1 MLPEITE
8 LRCNAEELLKV
19 KLPEEYIFCTEA
31 DNQRLVHE
39 LKVHQIELEMQN
51 VELRRARYDLET
63 VLERYTDLYEFA
75 PVGYVTLDSTGII
88 NSLNLVGAGLIGGVR
103 SRLIGCHFKQF
114 VAASHR
120 SSFTDFLGK
129 ILVCQVKES
138 SEFELLKNGVIV
150 QIDAMAT
157 ASGQEFRLALIDI
170 TEKRTSAD
178 ALAVKQRELE
188 VLNNSLVVRIAEAV
202 DDQRRMDQATIL
214 ENRRAAMGG
223 MISNIA
229 HQWRQP
235 LNALGLYLQNLPIAY
250 EKGEINKAFLQE
262 TVNSSM
268 QLIMHMSHTIDDFR
282 NFFKVDKKKV
292 AFSVNQMVIKT
303 LALVEKSF
311 KEQQI
316 CIEYKSEKDSK
327 VNGYPNEYAQVLLNV
342 LTNSRDAL
350 VGQTIGDAKILIRS
364 FTETGKTVVT
374 ITDNANGIPP
384 EIIDKIFDPYFTTKG
399 PDEGTGIGLFMSKT
413 IIEKNMGGRLTARN
427 VEGGAELRIEL

>member
-1 MLPEITE
+1 
-8 LRCNAEELLKV
+8 
-19 KLPEEYIFCTEA
+19 
-31 DNQRLVHE
+31 
-39 LKVHQIELEMQN
+39 
-51 VELRRARYDLET
+51 
-63 VLERYTDLYEFA
+63 
-75 PVGYVTLDSTGII
+75 
-88 NSLNLVGAGLIGGVR
+88 
-103 SRLIGCHFKQF
+103 
-114 VAASHR
+114 
-120 SSFTDFLGK
+120 
-129 ILVCQVKES
+129 
-138 SEFELLKNGVIV
+138 
-150 QIDAMAT
+150 
-157 ASGQEFRLALIDI
+157 
-170 TEKRTSAD
+170 
-178 ALAVKQRELE
+178 
-188 VLNNSLVVRIAEAV
+188 VVRIAEAV